1 MPAPDAETRKPRF
14 SYWRGYPARY
24 REIFVDEG
32 KRAAVAVALLLLLPL
47 GGAIAWFAGSAWLP
61 LRVVFGLLL
70 LGIAGFGGFICYR
83 TLRALL
89 VPRVVPYFEK
99 SLGEPEPFSGGDAL
113 AKNSEHLDE
122 LAAAAGANPLSS
134 FGFVDDFYGEPMK
147 WHEPALAVA
156 TIKAITPQVSAAEAA
171 LRRDLEA
178 LSEFLGRAASRK
190 TRFALVIRTVH
201 AVSDAEKQRRQGFF
215 K

>member
-1 MPAPDAETRKPRF
+1 MPAPDTEARKLRF
-14 SYWRGYPARY
+14 AYWRGYPARY
-24 REIFVDEG
+24 HEMFLEEG
-32 KRAAVAVALLLLLPL
+32 KRAAVAVALLFLLPL

-99 SLGEPEPFSGGDAL
+99 SLGEPAPFAGGAAL
-113 AKNSEHLDE
+113 AKNAEHLDE
-122 LAAAAGANPLSS
+122 LAAAAGANPLST
-134 FGFVDDFYGEPMK
+134 FGFADDFFAEPVK

-156 TIKAITPQVSAAEAA
+156 TIKVISPQVSAEEPE

-178 LSEFLGRAASRK
+178 LSDFLGRAASKK
-190 TRFALVIRTVH
+190 TRFALVLRTAH

-215 K
+215 Q

>member
-1 MPAPDAETRKPRF
+1 MPAPDTETRKARF

-24 REIFVDEG
+24 RELFVDEG

-83 TLRALL
+83 ALRALL

-99 SLGEPEPFSGGDAL
+99 SLGEPAPFAGGDAL
-113 AKNSEHLDE
+113 AKNAEHLDE

-156 TIKAITPQVSAAEAA
+156 TIKSILPQVSAAEAA
-171 LRRDLEA
+171 LRRDLDA
-178 LSEFLGRAASRK
+178 LSEFLGRAATRK
-190 TRFALVIRTVH
+190 TRFALVIRTAH
-201 AVSDAEKQRRQGFF
+201 SVSDAEKQRRQGFF

>member
-1 MPAPDAETRKPRF
+1 MPAPDTEARKTRF

-24 REIFVDEG
+24 HEMFLDEG

-99 SLGEPEPFSGGDAL
+99 NLGEPAPFSGGAAL

-134 FGFVDDFYGEPMK
+134 FGFDDDFYGQSVK
-147 WHEPALAVA
+147 WHEPALAIA
-156 TIKAITPQVSAAEAA
+156 TIKIISPQVSAEEPA

-178 LSEFLGRAASRK
+178 LSEFLGRAATRK

-201 AVSDAEKQRRQGFF
+201 AVSDAEIRRRQGFF

>member
-1 MPAPDAETRKPRF
+1 MPAPDTEARKPRF
-14 SYWRGYPARY
+14 SYWRGYPSRY
-24 REIFVDEG
+24 REIFREEG

-61 LRVVFGLLL
+61 LRVVFGLAL

-89 VPRVVPYFEK
+89 VPRIVPYFEK
-99 SLGEPEPFSGGDAL
+99 SLGEPEPFSGGAAL
-113 AKNSEHLDE
+113 AQNSEHLDE

-134 FGFVDDFYGEPMK
+134 FGFADDFQGEPIK

-156 TIKAITPQVSAAEAA
+156 TIKVISPQVSAGEAE

-178 LSEFLGRAASRK
+178 LSEFLSRAASRK
-190 TRFALVIRTVH
+190 TRFALVIRTAH
-201 AVSDAEKQRRQGFF
+201 ALSDAEKQRRQGFF